1 MTGALAGTS
10 PGGGWRVGGDEAAAR
25 HIVMAGGQANAEI
38 AVDQCPTPNLN
49 GEEPIAFKPSHYTRG
64 KDGAPSDVMP
74 PLSADAD
81 KGDQEPVVVAGETGH
96 GFWQEGV
103 QALRAEGENR
113 PSRPS
118 HVVVEH
124 EPLKPTHPSVPRRLT
139 PKETERLQA
148 FPDDFTRY
156 GVAEDGKEY
165 ELSDSARYRQMG
177 NAVTVNVVE
186 WIGRRIVECA
196 GHD

>member
-1 MTGALAGTS
+1 
-10 PGGGWRVGGDEAAAR
+10 
-25 HIVMAGGQANAEI
+25 
-38 AVDQCPTPNLN
+38 
-49 GEEPIAFKPSHYTRG
+49 
-64 KDGAPSDVMP
+64 MP

-118 HVVVEH
+118 HVVAFRKAQKAHNPDDCERWEEASRADTLDSIGH
-124 EPLKPTHPSVPRRLT
+124 SPRTAHIAMASVPRRLT
-139 PKETERLQA
+139 PRECERLQA
-148 FPDDFTRY
+148 FPDDWTRY
-156 GVAEDGKEY
+156 GIAENGTEY

-186 WIGRRIVECA
+186 WIGRRILAAHERTS
-196 GHD
+196 